1 MAFTTTIEQDGP
13 DLTGPLRAPVQM
25 LAEQVYDDHL
35 SVHDT
40 ENAAKLGL
48 AGAPI
53 EGPTH
58 FSQFDPIAFSL
69 WGQQWFE
76 TGCISAHFSTMVVE
90 GEQVQAAASHQQN
103 SSTRAEI
110 SATKPDGSVVL
121 TGSISIEPHGET
133 ALETRLANR
142 RDAGDLFIVDQLREG
157 MRSTERRTTSMDLAT
172 SNGDLYPFSL
182 ARKLEGITERSPWYD
197 SVDNPWGRPIVPFE
211 MYSVLANKIG
221 DRWPIRQPS
230 LGLFLDLEVRAE
242 GTPLF
247 VDATYVVEREVVGL
261 SQSRRVESYWTRTT
275 LTDESTGQHAATVL
289 LHSGVFKDSY
299 PGYPADRLA

>member
-1 MAFTTTIEQDGP
+1 MAFSTTIEQDGTT
-13 DLTGPLRAPVQM
+13 LTGPLRAPVQM

-58 FSQFDPIAFSL
+58 FSQFDPIAFSM

-90 GEQVQAAASHQQN
+90 GEQVQATVTQDGESAAQV
-103 SSTRAEI
+103 A
-110 SATKPDGSVVL
+110 ATKPDGSVVL
-121 TGSISIEPHGET
+121 TGSMSIAPHGQT
-133 ALETRLANR
+133 ALEERLANR
-142 RDAGDLFIVDQLREG
+142 RDAGELFVVDQLSEG
-157 MRSTERRTTSMDLAT
+157 MRSSERRTTSMDLAT

-182 ARKLEGITERSPWYD
+182 ARKLDGITERSAWYD
-197 SVDNPWGRPIVPFE
+197 SADNPWGRPIIPFE

-247 VDATYVVEREVVGL
+247 VDNTYLVEREIVGL

-275 LTDESTGQHAATVL
+275 LTDEATGEHAATVL

-299 PGYPADRLA
+299 PDYPADRL

>member
-1 MAFTTTIEQDGP
+1 MTFATTIEQTPVDAGTSLRGP
-13 DLTGPLRAPVQM
+13 SRSPVQM

-58 FSQFDPIAFSL
+58 FSQFDPLAFSL

-76 TGCISAHFSTMVVE
+76 SGCISAHFSTMVVE
-90 GEQVQAAASHQQN
+90 GEQVEAAAATTSQ
-103 SSTRAEI
+103 STAAIE
-110 SATKPDGSVVL
+110 ATKPDGSVVL
-121 TGSISIEPHGET
+121 TGSMSIPPHGET
-133 ALETRLANR
+133 ALEARLANR
-142 RDAGDLFIVDQLREG
+142 RDAGDLFIVDRLTEG
-157 MRSTERRTTSMDLAT
+157 MRSEAEVTSMDMMT
-172 SNGDLYPFSL
+172 SNGDMYPFSL
-182 ARKLEGITERSPWYD
+182 ERKLEGITERSPWYD
-197 SVDNPWGRPIVPFE
+197 SADNPWGRPIIPFE
-211 MYSVLANKIG
+211 MFSVLANKIG
-221 DRWPIRQPS
+221 ERWPIRQPS

-247 VDATYVVEREVVGL
+247 VDATYVVEREIVGL
-261 SQSRRVESYWTRTT
+261 SQSRRVESYWTRST
-275 LTDESTGQHAATVL
+275 LTDRATGEHAATVL

-299 PGYPADRLA
+299 PDYPADRL